1 LIKLKKYIKIIVFKQ
16 TTMIQQ
22 INVVKVQPEPK
33 NSAYKNVN
41 SSSMIYLQPK
51 ELSTV
56 PKEKETVKE
65 NSKWTGGC
73 SAQ

>member
-1 LIKLKKYIKIIVFKQ
+1 MFIQ

-33 NSAYKNVN
+33 NPGYKNVN

-51 ELSTV
+51 ELSTA
-56 PKEKETVKE
+56 PKEKEAEKE
-65 NSKWTGGC
+65 NTKWASGC